1 VELAAMVT
9 KRKRKVGRPK
19 KTPGEPVDHRLTPK
33 MRAAIVAMVEDGLT
47 VAEAAIAAGLK
58 PRAIRT
64 AMKTPPGR
72 ELYKTELQSLLTCAK
87 AQAAHA
93 LIRELKGDN
102 AAARVAAA
110 RTLLADDEKKPPSAG
125 MPQMPGFSFLVIDAR
140 QATGQPLPVANG
152 HAPMITVHAEAE
164 EVEPVER

>member
-19 KTPGEPVDHRLTPK
+19 KKPGEAVDHRLTPK

-47 VAEAAIAAGLK
+47 VAEAAVAAGLK

-93 LIRELKGDN
+93 LIKELRGDN

-110 RTLLADDEKKPPSAG
+110 RTLLAEDERKAPAQG

-140 QATGQPLPVANG
+140 SGAGSLPMANG
-152 HAPMITVHAEAE
+152 HAPMITVHAEE
-164 EVEPVER
+164 DQVER

>member
-1 VELAAMVT
+1 VVT

-19 KTPGEPVDHRLTPK
+19 KKAGEPVDHRLTPK
-33 MRAAIVAMVEDGLT
+33 MRVAIVAMVEDGKT
-47 VAEAAIAAGLK
+47 VEEAAEVAGLK
-58 PRAIRT
+58 PRAIRA

-87 AQAAHA
+87 ALAAHA

-110 RTLLADDEKKPPSAG
+110 RTLLAEDERKAPAQG
-125 MPQMPGFSFLVIDAR
+125 MPQMPGFIFLVNAPNG
-140 QATGQPLPVANG
+140 QALPIPNG
-152 HAPMITVHAEAE
+152 HAGPLIEASAVGAE
-164 EVEPVER
+164 VVRDGD